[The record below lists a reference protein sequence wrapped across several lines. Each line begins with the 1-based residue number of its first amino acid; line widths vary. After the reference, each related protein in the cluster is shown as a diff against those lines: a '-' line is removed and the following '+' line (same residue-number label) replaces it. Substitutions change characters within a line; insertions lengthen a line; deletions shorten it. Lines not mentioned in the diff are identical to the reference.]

1 MTDLPSL
8 GVLPA
13 AVAGPDAMVLLACLA
28 LAAGTLIF
36 IFYIDADPGDS
47 APHRSHLDQ
56 LMERRDTIYE
66 NLRDL
71 KFEYR
76 AGKYSEKDFEAM
88 KLALENEAAVVLVEM
103 EQITGGTARPTRRG
117 PGVSEASESRPAK
130 VRS

>member
-1 MTDLPSL
+1 MLSL
-8 GVLPA
+8 SVVLA
-13 AVAGPDAMVLLACLA
+13 GVAGPDAMVLVACLA

-36 IFYIDADPGDS
+36 IFYIDADPADS

-56 LMERRDTIYE
+56 LMERRDTIYD

-76 AGKYSEKDFEAM
+76 AGKYSEGDFEAM
-88 KLALENEAAVVLVEM
+88 KLALEDEAAVVLAEM
-103 EQITGGTARPTRRG
+103 EQITGGATRPSRRG
-117 PGVSEASESRPAK
+117 TGAAATAETQRAK